1 MNYGMPYQGSK
12 NKIVRWLMDVLP
24 PADVFVDLFGGG
36 GAVSHA
42 ALLSGK
48 YRRVIYNELEPL
60 VAKGFDM
67 AVHGKFKGED
77 RWISREDFIRL
88 KDTDPYAA
96 ICFSFGNNCKN
107 YMYSPDMEAYKKA
120 LHELIF
126 WRQTDNIMQYP
137 FAEADAV
144 KRLCDIDDRHGRRL
158 AYRTI
163 VLTEAVKSGKCIKRG
178 AHWYADTKQIDNLQS
193 LESLESLA
201 RLERLQ
207 SPERLERLERL
218 ESLER
223 LQSLEIYNTSYEN
236 VPIPENAVVYCD
248 IPYRNT
254 KGYNEGGFDHE
265 RFYEWAL
272 SRPYDVYIS
281 EYSMPDNFCEVDN
294 TKRQGCMSTVT
305 SKATTERLF
314 CNHKKRSLICEQIYF
329 PGFIAI
335 KEDGAE

>member
-48 YRRVIYNELEPL
+48 YRHVIYNELEPL

-96 ICFSFGNNCKN
+96 ICFSFGNDHKT
-107 YMYSPDMEAYKKA
+107 YAYSPDMEAYKKA

-137 FAEADAV
+137 FVEADAV
-144 KRLCDIDDRHGRRL
+144 KRLCDIDDRRGRRL

-178 AHWYADTKQIDNLQS
+178 AHWYVGTKQIDNLQS
-193 LESLESLA
+193 L
-201 RLERLQ
+201 Q
-207 SPERLERLERL
+207 
-218 ESLER
+218 SLER
-223 LQSLEIYNTSYEN
+223 LQRLQSLETYNTSYEN
-236 VPIPENAVVYCD
+236 VPIPKNAVVYCD

-281 EYSMPDNFCEVDN
+281 EYGMPENFYEIDN
-294 TKRQGCMSTVT
+294 TKRQGCMSATT
-305 SKATTERLF
+305 STATTERLF
-314 CNHKKRSLICEQIYF
+314 CNHKKQSFICEQICF
-329 PGFIAI
+329 PWYVQ
-335 KEDGAE
+335 KVQ